1 MKDLDWLGIDW
12 NEGPEDGSNGGGEHG
27 PYLQSQRLPI
37 YQKELDRLLAEGKAY
52 YAFDTPEELDAKRT
66 AARAAKETYR
76 YDGAARS
83 LPPEEVQAKLDAGLP
98 AVVRFRAPLEPVT
111 IIDEVLG
118 EAVLPAGELDDFVIR
133 KADGFPTYHFAVV
146 VDDALMEVTHVLR
159 AQEHFS
165 NTAKHMLLQDALGYS
180 RPVYGHLSI
189 IQNPDGS
196 KMSKRDKD
204 KVLRAALRELGLSEI
219 PESLGCSGEEFQR
232 WMGDKTVQLELPVLE
247 AIADH
252 FRIELPE
259 INVSDFRR
267 SGYMPEV
274 LCNFLALNGW
284 NPGEDVEKFD
294 NAFLA
299 EHFDFSRVHKTPAKF
314 DRQKL
319 LAFNLDAI
327 QAMSEEEFALRTL
340 AHGRE
345 YHPEFIEKL
354 TEEQV
359 CVLLGAS
366 QQRSKTLSDPFVSN
380 LFFIQEDDAIS
391 WPITKAVRKA
401 MFKGDPTGMDLLG
414 LAREPL
420 AALADFSANG
430 VAGFIESFAASHCE
444 GNMGKIAQ
452 PLRIAASGGTVSPS
466 IHETLAI
473 LGRDSTLARI
483 DRCLEELAA
492 QARTAS

>member
-232 WMGDKTVQLELPVLE
+232 WMGDRPSSSNCRSWKRSPTIFVLNFRKSTFLILGVPDTCPRSCAIFSPSTVGIPAKTLRSSTTLFLRSTL
-247 AIADH
+247 I
-252 FRIELPE
+252 FREFIRR
-259 INVSDFRR
+259 RR
-267 SGYMPEV
+267 SSTV
-274 LCNFLALNGW
+274 
-284 NPGEDVEKFD
+284 
-294 NAFLA
+294 
-299 EHFDFSRVHKTPAKF
+299 
-314 DRQKL
+314 
-319 LAFNLDAI
+319 
-327 QAMSEEEFALRTL
+327 RT
-340 AHGRE
+340 
-345 YHPEFIEKL
+345 
-354 TEEQV
+354 
-359 CVLLGAS
+359 
-366 QQRSKTLSDPFVSN
+366 
-380 LFFIQEDDAIS
+380 
-391 WPITKAVRKA
+391 
-401 MFKGDPTGMDLLG
+401 
-414 LAREPL
+414 
-420 AALADFSANG
+420 
-430 VAGFIESFAASHCE
+430 
-444 GNMGKIAQ
+444 
-452 PLRIAASGGTVSPS
+452 
-466 IHETLAI
+466 
-473 LGRDSTLARI
+473 ARI
-483 DRCLEELAA
+483 
-492 QARTAS
+492 QS